1 MKNKNILV
9 FGSTGFIG
17 RSLTKRLL
25 QNGDKLVCPVR
36 NASRVKRNILSGDI
50 GQIDVIEFDINNL
63 DEIKSLIEKSDVVIN
78 LIGILY
84 EKINI
89 SFELAHYLLP
99 KKIATYCELYKKPFL
114 HVSSL
119 GSTFQTKS
127 NYLISKKMGEEFI
140 ENNNNKHIII
150 RPSTVYGE
158 EDNFI
163 NLFGKM
169 AKILPFLPLIK
180 KGKTKFQPIYVNDL
194 SLFIF
199 NLLKNFEQYKNSNL
213 AAVGNEIFTFK
224 EILSH
229 IFFSLNKRERFLH
242 IPSFLAIIQGKVLEK
257 LPRPL
262 FTYDQYV
269 TLSHDSISEG
279 SQKLVTEILNQDLSN
294 MKIITSK
301 YLEKFIDKV

>member
-25 QNGDKLVCPVR
+25 QNGDKLICPVR

-50 GQIDVIEFDINNL
+50 GQIEVIEFDIHNL
-63 DEIKSLIEKSDVVIN
+63 EEIKTLIANTDLVIN

-84 EKINI
+84 EKNNL
-89 SFELAHYLLP
+89 SFELVHYLLP
-99 KKIATYCELYKKPFL
+99 KKIANYCELYKKPFL
-114 HVSSL
+114 HVSGL

-140 ENNNNKHIII
+140 ENNNTNHIIV

-158 EDNFI
+158 EDNFF

-180 KGKTKFQPIYVNDL
+180 NGMTKFQPIYVNDL
-194 SLFIF
+194 SLLIF
-199 NLLKNFEQYKNSNL
+199 NLLNNFENYKNSNI

-229 IFFSLNKRERFLH
+229 IFLSLKKKERFFY

-257 LPRPL
+257 LPKPL

-269 TLSHDSISEG
+269 TLSHDSVSEG
-279 SQKLVTEILNQDLSN
+279 GQKLVTEILKQDLSD
-294 MKIITSK
+294 MKVITSE
-301 YLEKFIDKV
+301 YLKKFIDKV

>member
-17 RSLTKRLL
+17 RSITKRLL
-25 QNGDKLVCPVR
+25 QNGDKLICPVR

-50 GQIDVIEFDINNL
+50 GQIEVIEFDIHNL
-63 DEIKSLIEKSDVVIN
+63 EEIKSLIANSDLVIN

-84 EKINI
+84 EKNNL
-89 SFELAHYLLP
+89 SFELVHYLLP
-99 KKIATYCELYKKPFL
+99 KKIANYCELYKKPFL
-114 HVSSL
+114 HVSGL

-140 ENNNNKHIII
+140 ENNNTNHIII

-158 EDNFI
+158 EDNFF

-180 KGKTKFQPIYVNDL
+180 NGMTKFQPIYVNDL
-194 SLFIF
+194 SLLIF
-199 NLLKNFEQYKNSNL
+199 NLLNNFEKHKNSNI

-229 IFFSLNKRERFLH
+229 IFLSLKKKERFFY

-257 LPRPL
+257 LPKPL

-279 SQKLVTEILNQDLSN
+279 SQKLVTEILKQDLSD
-294 MKIITSK
+294 MKVITSE
-301 YLEKFIDKV
+301 YLKKFIDKV

>member
-1 MKNKNILV
+1 MKNKNILI

-17 RSLTKRLL
+17 RSITKRLL
-25 QNGDKLVCPVR
+25 QNGHKLICPVR

-50 GQIDVIEFDINNL
+50 GQIEVIDFDIHNL
-63 DEIKSLIEKSDVVIN
+63 HEIKNIIKRSDFVIN

-84 EKINI
+84 EKNNL
-89 SFELAHYLLP
+89 SFELVHYLLP
-99 KKIATYCELYKKPFL
+99 KKIASYCELMKKPFL
-114 HVSSL
+114 HVSGL

-140 ENNNNKHIII
+140 ENNNNNYIII

-158 EDNFI
+158 EDNFF

-180 KGKTKFQPIYVNDL
+180 NGTTKFQPIYVSDL
-194 SLFIF
+194 SLLIF
-199 NLLKNFEQYKNSNL
+199 NLLNNFDNYKNSNL

-229 IFFSLNKRERFLH
+229 IFSSLKKKERFFYM
-242 IPSFLAIIQGKVLEK
+242 PSFLAIIQGKVLEK
-257 LPRPL
+257 LPKPL

-279 SQKLVTEILNQDLSN
+279 SQKLVTEILKQDLSD
-294 MKIITSK
+294 MKVVTSE
-301 YLEKFIDKV
+301 YLKKFIDKV

>member
-25 QNGDKLVCPVR
+25 QNGDKLICPVR

-50 GQIDVIEFDINNL
+50 GQIEVIEFDIHNL
-63 DEIKSLIEKSDVVIN
+63 EEIKTLIANSDLVIN

-84 EKINI
+84 EKNNL
-89 SFELAHYLLP
+89 SFELVHYLLP
-99 KKIATYCELYKKPFL
+99 KKIANYCELYKKPFL
-114 HVSSL
+114 HVSGL

-140 ENNNNKHIII
+140 ENNNTNHIIV

-158 EDNFI
+158 EDNFF

-180 KGKTKFQPIYVNDL
+180 NGMTKFQPIYVNDL
-194 SLFIF
+194 SLLIF
-199 NLLKNFEQYKNSNL
+199 NLLNNFEKHKNSNI

-229 IFFSLNKRERFLH
+229 IFFSLKKKERFFY

-257 LPRPL
+257 LPKPL

-279 SQKLVTEILNQDLSN
+279 SQKLVTEILKQDLSD
-294 MKIITSK
+294 MKVITSE
-301 YLEKFIDKV
+301 YLKKFIDKV

>member
-17 RSLTKRLL
+17 RSISKRLL
-25 QNGDKLVCPVR
+25 QNGDKLICPVR

-50 GQIDVIEFDINNL
+50 GQIEVIEFDINNL
-63 DEIKSLIEKSDVVIN
+63 DEIKSLIEKSDLVIN

-84 EKINI
+84 EQNNL

-99 KKIATYCELYKKPFL
+99 KKIAGYCELFKKPFL

-119 GSTFQTKS
+119 GSTFQTNS

-140 ENNNNKHIII
+140 ENNNTNHIIV

-194 SLFIF
+194 SLLIF
-199 NLLKNFEQYKNSNL
+199 NLLNNFDKYRNFNL
-213 AAVGNEIFTFK
+213 AAVGNEVFTFK

-229 IFFSLNKRERFLH
+229 IFVSLKKKERFFY
-242 IPSFLAIIQGKVLEK
+242 IPSFLAILQGKLLEK
-257 LPRPL
+257 LPKPL

-279 SQKLVTEILNQDLSN
+279 GQKLVTEILKQDLSD
-294 MKIITSK
+294 MKVITSE
-301 YLEKFIDKV
+301 YLKKFIDKV

>member
-17 RSLTKRLL
+17 RSITKRLL
-25 QNGDKLVCPVR
+25 QNGDKLICPVR

-50 GQIDVIEFDINNL
+50 GQIEVIEFDINNL
-63 DEIKSLIEKSDVVIN
+63 DEIKSLIEKSDLVIN

-84 EKINI
+84 EQNNL

-99 KKIATYCELYKKPFL
+99 KKIAGYCELFKKPFL

-140 ENNNNKHIII
+140 ENNNTNHIIV

-194 SLFIF
+194 SLLIF
-199 NLLKNFEQYKNSNL
+199 NLLNNFDKHKNSNL

-229 IFFSLNKRERFLH
+229 IFMSLKKKERFFYM
-242 IPSFLAIIQGKVLEK
+242 PSFLAILQGKILEK
-257 LPRPL
+257 LPKPL

-279 SQKLVTEILNQDLSN
+279 SQKLVTEILKQDLSN
-294 MKIITSK
+294 MKIITSE
-301 YLEKFIDKV
+301 YLKKFIDRV

>member
-17 RSLTKRLL
+17 RSITKRLL
-25 QNGDKLVCPVR
+25 QNGDKLICPVR

-50 GQIDVIEFDINNL
+50 GQIEVIEFDINNL
-63 DEIKSLIEKSDVVIN
+63 DEIKSLIEKSDLVIN

-84 EKINI
+84 EQNNL

-99 KKIATYCELYKKPFL
+99 KKIAGYCELFKKPFL

-140 ENNNNKHIII
+140 ENNNTNHIIV

-194 SLFIF
+194 SLLIF
-199 NLLKNFEQYKNSNL
+199 NLLNNFDEYKNSNL

-229 IFFSLNKRERFLH
+229 IFVSLKKKERFFYM
-242 IPSFLAIIQGKVLEK
+242 PSFLAIIQGKLLEK
-257 LPRPL
+257 LPKPL

-279 SQKLVTEILNQDLSN
+279 SQKLVTEILKQDLSN
-294 MKIITSK
+294 MKIITSE
-301 YLEKFIDKV
+301 YLKKFIDRV

>member
-25 QNGDKLVCPVR
+25 QNGDKLICPVR

-50 GQIDVIEFDINNL
+50 GQIQVIEFDIHNL
-63 DEIKSLIEKSDVVIN
+63 EEIKSLIANSDLVIN

-84 EKINI
+84 EKNNL
-89 SFELAHYLLP
+89 SFELVHYLLP
-99 KKIATYCELYKKPFL
+99 KKIANYCELYKKPFL
-114 HVSSL
+114 HVSGL

-140 ENNNNKHIII
+140 ENNNTNHIIV

-158 EDNFI
+158 EDNFF

-180 KGKTKFQPIYVNDL
+180 NGMTKFQPIYVNDL
-194 SLFIF
+194 SLLIF
-199 NLLKNFEQYKNSNL
+199 NLLNNFEKHKNFNI

-229 IFFSLNKRERFLH
+229 IFLSLKKKERFFY

-257 LPRPL
+257 LPKPL

-279 SQKLVTEILNQDLSN
+279 SQKLVTEILKQDLSD
-294 MKIITSK
+294 MKVITSE
-301 YLEKFIDKV
+301 YLKKFIDKV

>member
-25 QNGDKLVCPVR
+25 QNGYKLICPVR

-50 GQIDVIEFDINNL
+50 GQIEIIEFDIHNL
-63 DEIKSLIEKSDVVIN
+63 EEIKILIANSDLVIN

-84 EKINI
+84 EKNNL
-89 SFELAHYLLP
+89 SFELVHYLLP
-99 KKIATYCELYKKPFL
+99 KKIANYCELYKKPFL
-114 HVSSL
+114 HVSGL

-140 ENNNNKHIII
+140 ENNNTNHIIV

-158 EDNFI
+158 EDNFF

-180 KGKTKFQPIYVNDL
+180 NGMTKFQPIYVNDL
-194 SLFIF
+194 SLLIF
-199 NLLKNFEQYKNSNL
+199 NLLNNFEKHKNSNI

-229 IFFSLNKRERFLH
+229 IFFSLKKKERFFY
-242 IPSFLAIIQGKVLEK
+242 IPSFLAILQGKVLEK
-257 LPRPL
+257 LPKPL

-269 TLSHDSISEG
+269 TLSHDSISDG
-279 SQKLVTEILNQDLSN
+279 SQKLITEILKQDLSD
-294 MKIITSK
+294 MKVITSQ
-301 YLEKFIDKV
+301 YLKKFIDKV

>member
-25 QNGDKLVCPVR
+25 QNGDKLICPVR

-50 GQIDVIEFDINNL
+50 GQIEIIEFDIHNL
-63 DEIKSLIEKSDVVIN
+63 EEIKSLIANSDLVIN

-84 EKINI
+84 EKNNL
-89 SFELAHYLLP
+89 SFELVHYLLP
-99 KKIATYCELYKKPFL
+99 KKIANYCELYKKPFL
-114 HVSSL
+114 HVSGL

-140 ENNNNKHIII
+140 ENNNTNHIII

-158 EDNFI
+158 EDNFF

-180 KGKTKFQPIYVNDL
+180 NGMTKFQPIYVNDL
-194 SLFIF
+194 SLLIL
-199 NLLKNFEQYKNSNL
+199 NLLNNFENHKNSNI

-229 IFFSLNKRERFLH
+229 IFFSLKKKERFFY

-257 LPRPL
+257 LPKPL

-279 SQKLVTEILNQDLSN
+279 SQKLVTEILKQDLSD
-294 MKIITSK
+294 MKVITSE
-301 YLEKFIDKV
+301 YLKKFIDKV

>member
-17 RSLTKRLL
+17 RSITKRLL
-25 QNGDKLVCPVR
+25 QNGDKLICPVR

-50 GQIDVIEFDINNL
+50 GQIEVIEFNINNL
-63 DEIKSLIEKSDVVIN
+63 EEIKSLIENSDLVLN

-84 EKINI
+84 EKNNL
-89 SFELAHYLLP
+89 SFELVHYLLP
-99 KKIATYCELYKKPFL
+99 KKIANYCELYKKPFL
-114 HVSSL
+114 HVSGL
-119 GSTFQTKS
+119 GSTYQTKS

-140 ENNNNKHIII
+140 ENNNTNHIIV

-158 EDNFI
+158 EDNFF

-180 KGKTKFQPIYVNDL
+180 NGMTKFQPIYVNDL
-194 SLFIF
+194 SLLIF
-199 NLLKNFEQYKNSNL
+199 NLINNFEKHKNSNI

-229 IFFSLNKRERFLH
+229 IFFSLKKKERFFY

-257 LPRPL
+257 LPKPL

-279 SQKLVTEILNQDLSN
+279 SQKLVTEILKQDLSD
-294 MKIITSK
+294 MKVITSE
-301 YLEKFIDKV
+301 YLKKFIDKV

>member
-1 MKNKNILV
+1 MKNKNVLV

-17 RSLTKRLL
+17 RSITKRLL
-25 QNGDKLVCPVR
+25 QSGDKLICPVR

-50 GQIDVIEFDINNL
+50 GQIEVINFDINDL
-63 DEIKSLIEKSDVVIN
+63 EEIKNLVKKSDLVIN

-84 EKINI
+84 EKNSL
-89 SFELAHYLLP
+89 SFETAHFLLP
-99 KKIATYCELYKKPFL
+99 KKISTYCELYKKPFL
-114 HVSSL
+114 HFSSL

-127 NYLISKKMGEEFI
+127 NYLISKKMAEEFI
-140 ENNNNKHIII
+140 ENNNSNYIIV

-158 EDNFI
+158 EDNFF

-169 AKILPFLPLIK
+169 AKLLPFLPLIK
-180 KGKTKFQPIYVNDL
+180 NGTTRFQPIYVNDL
-194 SLFIF
+194 SLLTF
-199 NLLKNFEQYKNSNL
+199 NLLNNFDKYKNSNI
-213 AAVGNEIFTFK
+213 AAVGNDIFTFK

-229 IFFSLNKRERFLH
+229 IFISMKKKERFFY
-242 IPSFLAIIQGKVLEK
+242 IPSFLAILQGKVLEK
-257 LPRPL
+257 FPKPL

-294 MKIITSK
+294 MKIITSE
-301 YLEKFIDKV
+301 YLKKFIDKV

>member
-17 RSLTKRLL
+17 RSISKRLL
-25 QNGDKLVCPVR
+25 QNGDKLICPVR

-50 GQIDVIEFDINNL
+50 GQIEVIEFDINNL
-63 DEIKSLIEKSDVVIN
+63 DEIKSLIEKSDLVIN

-84 EKINI
+84 EQNNL

-99 KKIATYCELYKKPFL
+99 KKIAGYCELFKKPFL

-140 ENNNNKHIII
+140 ENNNTNHIIV

-194 SLFIF
+194 SLLIF
-199 NLLKNFEQYKNSNL
+199 NLLNNFDKYRNFNL
-213 AAVGNEIFTFK
+213 AAVGNEVFTFK

-229 IFFSLNKRERFLH
+229 IFMSLKKKERFFYM
-242 IPSFLAIIQGKVLEK
+242 PSFLAILQGKILEK
-257 LPRPL
+257 LPKPL

-279 SQKLVTEILNQDLSN
+279 SQKLVTEILKQDLSN
-294 MKIITSK
+294 MKIITSE
-301 YLEKFIDKV
+301 YLKKFIDRV

>member
-25 QNGDKLVCPVR
+25 QNGDKLICPVR
-36 NASRVKRNILSGDI
+36 NASRAKRNILSGDI
-50 GQIDVIEFDINNL
+50 GQIEVIEFDIHNL
-63 DEIKSLIEKSDVVIN
+63 EEIKTLIANSDLVIN

-84 EKINI
+84 EKNNL
-89 SFELAHYLLP
+89 SFELVHYLLP
-99 KKIATYCELYKKPFL
+99 KKIANFCELYKKPFL
-114 HVSSL
+114 HVSGL

-140 ENNNNKHIII
+140 ENNNTNHIIV

-158 EDNFI
+158 EDNFF

-180 KGKTKFQPIYVNDL
+180 NGMTKFQPIYVNDL
-194 SLFIF
+194 SLLIF
-199 NLLKNFEQYKNSNL
+199 NLLNNFEKHKNSNI

-229 IFFSLNKRERFLH
+229 IFFSLKKKERFFY

-257 LPRPL
+257 LPKPL

-279 SQKLVTEILNQDLSN
+279 SQKLVTEILKQDLSD
-294 MKIITSK
+294 MKVITSE
-301 YLEKFIDKV
+301 YLKKFIDKV

>member
-17 RSLTKRLL
+17 RSITKRLL
-25 QNGDKLVCPVR
+25 QNGDKLICPVR

-50 GQIDVIEFDINNL
+50 GQIEVIEFDINNL
-63 DEIKSLIEKSDVVIN
+63 DEIKSLIEKSDLVIN

-84 EKINI
+84 EQNNL

-99 KKIATYCELYKKPFL
+99 KKIAGYCELFKKPFL

-140 ENNNNKHIII
+140 ENNNTNHIIV

-158 EDNFI
+158 EDNFV

-194 SLFIF
+194 SLLIF
-199 NLLKNFEQYKNSNL
+199 NLLNNFDKYKNCNL

-229 IFFSLNKRERFLH
+229 IFISLKKKERFFY
-242 IPSFLAIIQGKVLEK
+242 IPSFLAILQGKILEK
-257 LPRPL
+257 LPKPL

-279 SQKLVTEILNQDLSN
+279 SQKLVTEILKQDLSN
-294 MKIITSK
+294 MKIITSE
-301 YLEKFIDKV
+301 YLKKFIDRV

>member
-17 RSLTKRLL
+17 RSLMKRLL
-25 QNGDKLVCPVR
+25 QNGDKLICPVR
-36 NASRVKRNILSGDI
+36 NANRVKRNILSGDI
-50 GQIDVIEFDINNL
+50 GQIEVIEFDIHNL
-63 DEIKSLIEKSDVVIN
+63 EEIKTLIANSDLVIN

-84 EKINI
+84 EKNNL
-89 SFELAHYLLP
+89 SFELVHYLLP
-99 KKIATYCELYKKPFL
+99 KKIANYCELYKKPFL
-114 HVSSL
+114 HVSGL

-140 ENNNNKHIII
+140 ENNNTNHIIV

-158 EDNFI
+158 EDNFF

-180 KGKTKFQPIYVNDL
+180 NGMTKFQPIYVNDL
-194 SLFIF
+194 SLLIF
-199 NLLKNFEQYKNSNL
+199 NLLNNFEKHKNSNI

-229 IFFSLNKRERFLH
+229 IFLSLKKKERFFY

-257 LPRPL
+257 LPKPL

-279 SQKLVTEILNQDLSN
+279 SQKLVTEILKQDLSD
-294 MKIITSK
+294 MKVVTSE
-301 YLEKFIDKV
+301 YLKKFIDKV

>member
-17 RSLTKRLL
+17 RSITKRLL
-25 QNGDKLVCPVR
+25 QNGDKLICPVR

-50 GQIDVIEFDINNL
+50 GQIEIIEFDIHNL
-63 DEIKSLIEKSDVVIN
+63 EEIKSLIANSDLVIN

-84 EKINI
+84 EKNNL
-89 SFELAHYLLP
+89 SFELVHYLLP
-99 KKIATYCELYKKPFL
+99 KKIASYCELYKKPFL
-114 HVSSL
+114 HVSGL

-140 ENNNNKHIII
+140 ENNNTNHIIV

-158 EDNFI
+158 EDNFF

-180 KGKTKFQPIYVNDL
+180 NGMTKFQPIYVNDL
-194 SLFIF
+194 SLLIF
-199 NLLKNFEQYKNSNL
+199 NLLNNFEKHKNSNI

-229 IFFSLNKRERFLH
+229 IFFSLKKKERFFY
-242 IPSFLAIIQGKVLEK
+242 IPSFLAIVQGKILEK
-257 LPRPL
+257 LPKPL

-269 TLSHDSISEG
+269 TLSHDSTSEG
-279 SQKLVTEILNQDLSN
+279 SQKLVTEILKQDLSD
-294 MKIITSK
+294 MKVITSD
-301 YLEKFIDKV
+301 YLKKFIDKV

>member
-17 RSLTKRLL
+17 RSITKRLL
-25 QNGDKLVCPVR
+25 QNGYKLICPVR
-36 NASRVKRNILSGDI
+36 NANRVKRNILSGDI
-50 GQIDVIEFDINNL
+50 GQMEVIEFDINNL
-63 DEIKSLIEKSDVVIN
+63 NEIKSLIKKSDLVIN

-84 EKINI
+84 EQNNL

-99 KKIATYCELYKKPFL
+99 KKIGGYCELLKKPFL

-119 GSTFQTKS
+119 GSTFQSKS

-140 ENNNNKHIII
+140 ENNNTNHIIV

-180 KGKTKFQPIYVNDL
+180 GGKTKFQPIYVHDL

-199 NLLKNFEQYKNSNL
+199 NLLNDFDKYKNSNL

-229 IFFSLNKRERFLH
+229 IFSTLEKKERFFYM
-242 IPSFLAIIQGKVLEK
+242 PSFLSIIQGKILEK
-257 LPRPL
+257 LPKPL
-262 FTYDQYV
+262 FTYDQYI
-269 TLSHDSISEG
+269 TLSHDSTSQG
-279 SQKLVTEILNQDLSN
+279 SQKLVTEILNQDLSD
-294 MKIITSK
+294 MKIITAE
-301 YLEKFIDKV
+301 YLKKFIDRV

>member
-17 RSLTKRLL
+17 RSLMKRLL
-25 QNGDKLVCPVR
+25 QNGDKLICPVR
-36 NASRVKRNILSGDI
+36 NANRVKRNILSGDI
-50 GQIDVIEFDINNL
+50 GQIEVIEFDIHNL
-63 DEIKSLIEKSDVVIN
+63 EEIKTLIANSDLVIN

-84 EKINI
+84 EKNNL
-89 SFELAHYLLP
+89 SFELVHYLLP
-99 KKIATYCELYKKPFL
+99 KKIANYCELYKKPFL
-114 HVSSL
+114 HVSGL

-140 ENNNNKHIII
+140 ENNNTNHIIV

-158 EDNFI
+158 EDNFF

-180 KGKTKFQPIYVNDL
+180 NGMTKFQPIYVNDL
-194 SLFIF
+194 SLLIF
-199 NLLKNFEQYKNSNL
+199 NLLNNFEKHKNSNI

-229 IFFSLNKRERFLH
+229 IFFSLKKKERFFY

-257 LPRPL
+257 LPKPL

-269 TLSHDSISEG
+269 TLSHDSTSEG
-279 SQKLVTEILNQDLSN
+279 GQKLVTEILKQDLSD
-294 MKIITSK
+294 MKVITSE
-301 YLEKFIDKV
+301 YLKKFIDKV

>member
-17 RSLTKRLL
+17 RSLMKRLL
-25 QNGDKLVCPVR
+25 QNGDKLICPVR
-36 NASRVKRNILSGDI
+36 NANRVKRNILSGDI
-50 GQIDVIEFDINNL
+50 GQIEVIEFDIHNL
-63 DEIKSLIEKSDVVIN
+63 EEIKTLIANSDLVIN

-84 EKINI
+84 EKNNL
-89 SFELAHYLLP
+89 SFELVHYLLP
-99 KKIATYCELYKKPFL
+99 KKIANFCELYKKPFL
-114 HVSSL
+114 HVSGL

-140 ENNNNKHIII
+140 ENNNTNHIIV

-158 EDNFI
+158 EDNFF

-180 KGKTKFQPIYVNDL
+180 NGMTKFQPIYVNDL
-194 SLFIF
+194 SLLIF
-199 NLLKNFEQYKNSNL
+199 NLINNFEKHKNSNI

-229 IFFSLNKRERFLH
+229 IFLSLKKKERFFY

-257 LPRPL
+257 LPKPL

-279 SQKLVTEILNQDLSN
+279 SQKLVTEILKQDLSD
-294 MKIITSK
+294 MRVITSE
-301 YLEKFIDKV
+301 YLKKFIDKV

>member
-25 QNGDKLVCPVR
+25 QNGDKLICPVR
-36 NASRVKRNILSGDI
+36 NANRVKRNILSGDI
-50 GQIDVIEFDINNL
+50 GQIEIIEFDIHNL
-63 DEIKSLIEKSDVVIN
+63 EEIKTLIANSDLVIN
-78 LIGILY
+78 LIGVLY
-84 EKINI
+84 EKNNL
-89 SFELAHYLLP
+89 SFELVHYLLP
-99 KKIATYCELYKKPFL
+99 KKIANYCELYKKPFL
-114 HVSSL
+114 HVSGL

-140 ENNNNKHIII
+140 ENNNTNYIIV

-158 EDNFI
+158 EDNFF

-180 KGKTKFQPIYVNDL
+180 NGMTKFQPIYVNDL
-194 SLFIF
+194 SLLIF
-199 NLLKNFEQYKNSNL
+199 NLINNFEKHKNSNI

-229 IFFSLNKRERFLH
+229 IFFSLKKKERFFY

-257 LPRPL
+257 LPKPL

-279 SQKLVTEILNQDLSN
+279 SQKLVTEILKQDLSD
-294 MKIITSK
+294 MKVITSE
-301 YLEKFIDKV
+301 YLKKFIDKV

>member
-1 MKNKNILV
+1 MKNKNVLV

-17 RSLTKRLL
+17 RSVTKRLL
-25 QNGDKLVCPVR
+25 QNGHKLICPVR
-36 NASRVKRNILSGDI
+36 DASRVKRNILSGDI
-50 GQIDVIEFDINNL
+50 GQIEVINFEIHNL
-63 DEIKSLIEKSDVVIN
+63 NEIKEAIKSSDFVIN

-84 EKINI
+84 EKNNL
-89 SFELAHYLLP
+89 SFELVHYLLP
-99 KKIATYCELYKKPFL
+99 KKIASYCELFQIPFL
-114 HVSSL
+114 HVSGL

-140 ENNNNKHIII
+140 ENNNNNYIII

-158 EDNFI
+158 EDNFF

-169 AKILPFLPLIK
+169 AKLLPFLPLIK
-180 KGKTKFQPIYVNDL
+180 KGTTKFQPIYVNDL
-194 SLFIF
+194 SLLIL
-199 NLLKNFEQYKNSNL
+199 NLLNNFDKYKNSNL

-229 IFFSLNKRERFLH
+229 IFLSLKKKERFFY
-242 IPSFLAIIQGKVLEK
+242 IPSFLAILQGKVLEK
-257 LPRPL
+257 FPKPL

-279 SQKLVTEILNQDLSN
+279 SQKLITEILNQDLSD
-294 MKIITSK
+294 MKVITSE
-301 YLEKFIDKV
+301 YLKKFIDKV

>member
-17 RSLTKRLL
+17 RSLMKRLL
-25 QNGDKLVCPVR
+25 QNGDKLICPVR
-36 NASRVKRNILSGDI
+36 NANRVKRNILSGDI
-50 GQIDVIEFDINNL
+50 GQIEVIEFDIHNL
-63 DEIKSLIEKSDVVIN
+63 EEIKTLIANSDLVIN

-84 EKINI
+84 EKNNL
-89 SFELAHYLLP
+89 SFELVHYLLP
-99 KKIATYCELYKKPFL
+99 KKIANFCELYKKPFL
-114 HVSSL
+114 HVSGL

-140 ENNNNKHIII
+140 ENNNTNHIIV

-158 EDNFI
+158 EDNFF

-180 KGKTKFQPIYVNDL
+180 NGMTKFQPIYVNDL
-194 SLFIF
+194 SLLIF
-199 NLLKNFEQYKNSNL
+199 NLLNNFEKHKNSNI

-229 IFFSLNKRERFLH
+229 IFFSLKKKERFFY
-242 IPSFLAIIQGKVLEK
+242 IPSFLAIVQGKLLEK
-257 LPRPL
+257 LPKPL

-279 SQKLVTEILNQDLSN
+279 SQKLVTEILKQDLSD
-294 MKIITSK
+294 MKVITSE
-301 YLEKFIDKV
+301 YLKKFIDKV

>member
-17 RSLTKRLL
+17 RSLSKRLL
-25 QNGDKLVCPVR
+25 QSGFKLICPVR
-36 NASRVKRNILSGDI
+36 NASRIKRNILSGDI
-50 GQIDVIEFDINNL
+50 GQIEVIEFDINNL
-63 DEIKSLIEKSDVVIN
+63 NQIENLVKNSDVVIN
-78 LIGILY
+78 LVGILY
-84 EKINI
+84 EKINL
-89 SFELAHYLLP
+89 SFELVHYLLP
-99 KKIATYCELYKKPFL
+99 KKLANYCELNKKPFI

-119 GSTFQTKS
+119 GSTYKTKS

-140 ENNNNKHIII
+140 ENNNTNHIII

-180 KGKTKFQPIYVNDL
+180 NGTTKFQPIYVNDL

-199 NLLKNFEQYKNSNL
+199 NLLNNFDKYKNSNL
-213 AAVGNEIFTFK
+213 AAVGDEIFTFK

-229 IFFSLNKRERFLH
+229 IFSSLNKKERFFYM
-242 IPSFLAIIQGKVLEK
+242 PSFLAILQGKVLEK
-257 LPRPL
+257 LPKPL

-279 SQKLVTEILNQDLSN
+279 SQKLVTEILNQDLSD
-294 MKIITSK
+294 MKVITSE
-301 YLEKFIDKV
+301 YLKKFIDKV

>member
-1 MKNKNILV
+1 MKNKNILF

-17 RSLTKRLL
+17 RSISKRLL
-25 QNGDKLVCPVR
+25 QNGDKLICPVR
-36 NASRVKRNILSGDI
+36 NASRVKRNILAGDT
-50 GQIDVIEFDINNL
+50 GQIEIIEFDINNL
-63 DEIKSLIEKSDVVIN
+63 DEIKNLIEKSDLVIN

-84 EKINI
+84 EQNNL

-99 KKIATYCELYKKPFL
+99 KKIASYCELFKKPFL

-140 ENNNNKHIII
+140 ENNNTNHIIV

-194 SLFIF
+194 SLLIF
-199 NLLKNFEQYKNSNL
+199 NLLNNFDKYKNSNL

-224 EILSH
+224 EILTH
-229 IFFSLNKRERFLH
+229 IFMSLKKKERFFYM
-242 IPSFLAIIQGKVLEK
+242 PSFLAILQGKILEK
-257 LPRPL
+257 LPKPL

-279 SQKLVTEILNQDLSN
+279 SQKLVTEILKQDLSN
-294 MKIITSK
+294 MKIITSE
-301 YLEKFIDKV
+301 YLKKFIDRV

>member
-17 RSLTKRLL
+17 RSLMKRLL
-25 QNGDKLVCPVR
+25 QNGDKLICPVR
-36 NASRVKRNILSGDI
+36 NANRVKRNILSGDI
-50 GQIDVIEFDINNL
+50 GQIEVIEFDIHNL
-63 DEIKSLIEKSDVVIN
+63 EEIKSLIANSDLVIN

-84 EKINI
+84 EKNNL
-89 SFELAHYLLP
+89 SFELVHYLLP
-99 KKIATYCELYKKPFL
+99 KKIANYCELYKKHFL
-114 HVSSL
+114 HVSGL

-140 ENNNNKHIII
+140 ENNNTNHIIV

-158 EDNFI
+158 EDNFF

-180 KGKTKFQPIYVNDL
+180 NGMTKFQPIYVNDL
-194 SLFIF
+194 SLLIF
-199 NLLKNFEQYKNSNL
+199 NLLNNFEKHKNSNI

-229 IFFSLNKRERFLH
+229 IFFSLKKKERFFY

-257 LPRPL
+257 LPKPL

-279 SQKLVTEILNQDLSN
+279 SQKLVTEILKQDLSD
-294 MKIITSK
+294 MKVITSEYIK
-301 YLEKFIDKV
+301 KFIDKV